1 LLAADDHSKLIA
13 STVVK
18 TCSPDAYGGAPF
30 AHLLR
35 SIDRYFDLS
44 ELRHHLAPFY
54 SHIGRPLIDP
64 ELMIRMLINVRSVRR
79 PIAT

>member
-1 LLAADDHSKLIA
+1 MVECPL
-13 STVVK
+13 
-18 TCSPDAYGGAPF
+18 

-54 SHIGRPLIDP
+54 SHIGRPLIDQ